1 MVLWLPTWTLTLFFC
16 TRHLTLLVIYWRL
29 IFASCVT
36 CQNWKCHI
44 AQQYLSNDTHLGFPT
59 AHSIWHKIQKLAP
72 LLSSDGSNTILS
84 NIERTRTSFFKHR
97 TNSTVFIYWYSNS
110 NTRFLASNDRT
121 SNFEPNR
128 AFTRF
133 TKSLIQLT
141 RTSLFRTNLNMFIY
155 WYSNSN
161 TLFLAS
167 NNRTSNFEHCS
178 THHYWIP
185 T

>member
-1 MVLWLPTWTLTLFFC
+1 MGLSIVKWLVNICKKGGFFDFFLRSHSIGNM
-16 TRHLTLLVIYWRL
+16 THFLNR
-29 IFASCVT
+29 
-36 CQNWKCHI
+36 
-44 AQQYLSNDTHLGFPT
+44 QYLP
-59 AHSIWHKIQKLAP
+59 IQNI
-72 LLSSDGSNTILS
+72 SWMCSNTILWNIKRTWTLVFEHWTTS
-84 NIERTRTSFFKHR
+84 NM
-97 TNSTVFIYWYSNS
+97 FIYWWSNS
-110 NTRFLASNDRT
+110 NTLFLASNDRT

-178 THHYWIP
+178 THHYLLLWVQIK
-185 T
+185 TRLQFVDKRKSYKV